1 MEADSGGNSFTYF
14 SGTRKPFESYAVERI
29 YGTLEQDFTRV
40 GGELLLCPERGFR
53 LVVLQQWACDRRF
66 VGEEMKVKFGYD
78 VLGDGAIEWMPG
90 QTIKTFNCMIFRA
103 LNLQLMMILYERTH
117 VKVA

>member
-1 MEADSGGNSFTYF
+1 M
-14 SGTRKPFESYAVERI
+14 
-29 YGTLEQDFTRV
+29 
-40 GGELLLCPERGFR
+40 
-53 LVVLQQWACDRRF
+53 
-66 VGEEMKVKFGYD
+66 KFGYD